1 MINFG
6 EFEKLY
12 FAAYSVTRHVTF
24 IKTKI
29 GEKSLKFKWDIFGD
43 FQTLWMRKEAR
54 APHLTR
60 VNNH

>member
-1 MINFG
+1 MVENAK
-6 EFEKLY
+6 FE
-12 FAAYSVTRHVTF
+12 
-24 IKTKI
+24 
-29 GEKSLKFKWDIFGD
+29 KFKWDISGD